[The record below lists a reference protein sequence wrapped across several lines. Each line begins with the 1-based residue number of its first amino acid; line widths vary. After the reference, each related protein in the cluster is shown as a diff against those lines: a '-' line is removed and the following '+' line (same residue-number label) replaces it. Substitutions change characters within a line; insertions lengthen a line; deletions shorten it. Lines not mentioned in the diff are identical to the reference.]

1 MLRMVR
7 DGGEDNMGDK
17 INWEVQ
23 VTAQVRGDE
32 NLGQDGGFWDR
43 EDGHLRW
50 QDSVTA
56 WVWGGSQREGHSEGQ
71 GSGAGDC
78 MDCDAAT
85 QHRSG
90 RK

>member
-32 NLGQDGGFWDR
+32 NLGQDGSFWDR
-43 EDGHLRW
+43 EDGHLR
-50 QDSVTA
+50 
-56 WVWGGSQREGHSEGQ
+56 
-71 GSGAGDC
+71 
-78 MDCDAAT
+78 
-85 QHRSG
+85 
-90 RK
+90 